1 MTDNLKERAFL
12 VLSGMLG
19 AILAVLSDLIQK
31 NEAAA
36 TLKIAYTIQT
46 TLAIAFSNLMA
57 AILLVMLGAALC
69 LVFEAKT
76 KKSAFYVGASI
87 LTIIMTV
94 TPYESPP
101 SLNSHLPNNI
111 NREPNA
117 EDAWHTLLNPTATFA
132 LNQDTTRAAKKD
144 TTEKFSKVSVRLRT
158 DNKEPILN
166 EVLVSL
172 REFKSK
178 KIVGES
184 KFIGD
189 NFEFTHQ
196 PGEYE
201 IIIEVR
207 GYRTEKQLL
216 QLEPEQTKSLEIIMK
231 ASGLPLFLQRLLR

>member
-1 MTDNLKERAFL
+1 
-12 VLSGMLG
+12 
-19 AILAVLSDLIQK
+19 
-31 NEAAA
+31 
-36 TLKIAYTIQT
+36 
-46 TLAIAFSNLMA
+46 MA
-57 AILLVMLGAALC
+57 ALLLVMLGAALC
-69 LVFEAKT
+69 LVFEAKS

-101 SLNSHLPNNI
+101 SLNSNLPNNTI
-111 NREPNA
+111 RKPGT
-117 EDAWHTLLNPTATFA
+117 EDGAWNKLLA
-132 LNQDTTRAAKKD
+132 LNQDTTRATKKD
-144 TTEKFSKVSVRLRT
+144 TTEQFSKVSIRLRT
-158 DNKEPILN
+158 DNKEPIIN

-184 KFIGD
+184 KFIGG
-189 NFEFTHQ
+189 NFEFIHQ
-196 PGEYE
+196 PGEYK

-216 QLEPEQTKSLEIIMK
+216 QLKLGQTKSLEIVMQ